1 MYDLEI
7 GVRLHDVAS
16 GNMVD
21 LDTKLKALSAE
32 PVQLTIE
39 KVLPDFDYKA
49 DDAPDKV
56 KAVKELL
63 EKSGKRVSVLS
74 CYINPIS
81 PNFAAEAEKFKRYI
95 DFAAYA
101 GIVRVGTETGS
112 IVADLYKDYPQNRTE
127 AVFQTLI
134 ENMSGLIAYAKEKG
148 VRIGV
153 EGVVFFPVYNA
164 ERLQRFIN
172 AFEGDD
178 IDIIYDPVNL
188 MWDYNYKNYEK
199 DFEEYLS
206 LLADKVKVLHLK
218 DFTVGQGELIYEP
231 LFHGIFDIDCF
242 LQKLAKHN
250 VKADIILEGTNSQN
264 YQDIYNRLSN
274 ILKI

>member
-1 MYDLEI
+1 MEKLKI
-7 GVRLHDVAS
+7 GVRLHDVIT
-16 GNMVD
+16 GRIEE
-21 LDTKLKALSAE
+21 LDEKLKALTAE

-63 EKSGKRVSVLS
+63 EKNGKRVSVLS

-81 PNFAAEAEKFKRYI
+81 LSFPREAERFKRYI

-127 AVFQTLI
+127 EVFQTLI
-134 ENMSGLIAYAKEKG
+134 ENMRGLVAYAKEKG

-153 EGVVFFPVYNA
+153 EGVVFFPVYCA
-164 ERLQRFIN
+164 DRMQRFVN
-172 AFEGDD
+172 SFEGDN

-188 MWDYNYKNYEK
+188 MWNYNHQNHER

-206 LLADKVKVLHLK
+206 LLAPKVKVLHLK
-218 DFTVGQGELIYEP
+218 DYTVGEGELVYEP
-231 LFHGIFDIDCF
+231 LFHGIFALDCF
-242 LQKLAKHN
+242 LQKLAEYN
-250 VKADIILEGTNSQN
+250 VTADIILEGTNPQN
-264 YQDIYNRLSN
+264 YDKIYKK
-274 ILKI
+274 LKEKIER